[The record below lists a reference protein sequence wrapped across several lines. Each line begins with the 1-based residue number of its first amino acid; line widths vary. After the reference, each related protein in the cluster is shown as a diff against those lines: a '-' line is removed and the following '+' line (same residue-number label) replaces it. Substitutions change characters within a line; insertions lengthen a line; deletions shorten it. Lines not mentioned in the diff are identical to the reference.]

1 MALVLNE
8 QQSMLRESV
17 RDFLGQEAPV
27 VHLRQL
33 RDQRHAEGVSRPL
46 WRQFGYMG
54 FAGTLVPEAQGG
66 VALGHTEAGLIME
79 EIGRNLTPSPFW
91 STAVVGATALRLG
104 AGKSEQQVRLPAV
117 AAGEAVL
124 ALAIDE
130 RGKHDPARTRMTA
143 RRSSAGFVLDG
154 TKTFVVDGHIADALV
169 VVARTDPDAPGT
181 DGLTLFLV
189 DARSPGIAIER
200 TSMVDSH
207 NAARIRFD
215 QVAVPSNGALGEPG
229 RGWELLAPVLEAG
242 RAALAA
248 EQIGV
253 ADEAF
258 ARTLAYLM
266 ERVQFGRRIG
276 EFQALQHRA
285 ARLFTQI
292 ELARS
297 AVLKAAQALD
307 AGWPQ
312 APLLVAVA
320 KAKAGSVSTLAVQE
334 AVQMHGGMG
343 VTDELDLGL
352 FMKRARVLE
361 ELLGDHRFHASRIAT
376 FNGY

>member
-1 MALVLNE
+1 MTLVLNE
-8 QQSMLRESV
+8 QQSMLRDSA
-17 RDFLGQEAPV
+17 RDFIGQEAPV
-27 VHLRQL
+27 AHLRQL
-33 RDQRHAEGVSRPL
+33 RDHRNADGVSLPL

-66 VALGHTEAGLIME
+66 MALGHVEVGTIME
-79 EIGRNLTPSPFW
+79 EIGRNLAPSPFW

-104 AGKSEQQVRLPAV
+104 AGKSQQQVWLPRV

-124 ALAIDE
+124 SLAVDE
-130 RGKHDPARTRMTA
+130 RGKHNPAATLMTA
-143 RRSSAGFVLDG
+143 RREGAVFVLDG
-154 TKTFVVDGHIADALV
+154 AKTFVVDGHIADVLV
-169 VVARTDPDAPGT
+169 VVARTDPQSRGT
-181 DGLTLFLV
+181 DGLGLFLV
-189 DARSPGIAIER
+189 DARAAGINVER

-207 NAARIRFD
+207 NAARIRMD
-215 QVAVPSNGALGEPG
+215 GVAVPADRVLGEPG
-229 RGWELLAPVLEAG
+229 RGWEVLAPVLEAG

-248 EQIGV
+248 EQVGL

-258 ARTLAYLM
+258 ARTLAYLK

-285 ARLFTQI
+285 AKLFTQI

-307 AGWPQ
+307 AASNQ
-312 APLLVAVA
+312 APFLVAVA

-334 AVQMHGGMG
+334 AVQLHGGMG

-361 ELLGDHRFHASRIAT
+361 ELLGDHRFHADRIAA